1 MKYKCIIFD
10 CDGVLVDSESI
21 SNQVIVDLA
30 NAQGANI
37 DLAYAIKHYAGTS
50 LRFVKDD
57 IERIIEKS
65 LPSNFDQEY
74 RRISY
79 LKFQTDIKAIE
90 GIHEVLDS
98 LEIPFCVASNGPLN
112 KMKLNLNCTGLTDY
126 FKENMFSAYEINA
139 WKPNPKLFL
148 HAAETM
154 GFTPNECLV
163 IEDSMSGVKAAIAGG
178 FHVFAFT
185 NGHSKEEF
193 VEENIQIF
201 DSMKELI
208 QLLNS

>member
-37 DLAYAIKHYAGTS
+37 DLDYAIKHYAGTS

-57 IERIIEKS
+57 IERIIGRS
-65 LPSNFDQEY
+65 LPTNFDQEY

-90 GIHEVLDS
+90 GIRQVLDN
-98 LEIPFCVASNGPLN
+98 LKIPFCVASNGPLD
-112 KMKLNLNCTGLTDY
+112 KMKINLNCTGLTDY

-148 HAAETM
+148 HAAKTM
-154 GFTPNECLV
+154 GYTPNECLV
-163 IEDSMSGVKAAIAGG
+163 VEDSMSGVKAAIAGG
-178 FHVFAFT
+178 FDVFAFT
-185 NGHSKEEF
+185 NGHPKEEF
-193 VEENIQIF
+193 IKEEITTF
-201 DSMKELI
+201 DSMKDLI
-208 QLLNS
+208 QLLKA

>member
-30 NAQGANI
+30 NTQGANI

-50 LRFVKDD
+50 LKFVKDD
-57 IERIIEKS
+57 IERIIGKS

-79 LKFQTDIKAIE
+79 LKFQTEIKAIE
-90 GIHEVLDS
+90 GIHEVLES
-98 LEIPFCVASNGPLN
+98 LKIPFCVASNGPLN
-112 KMKLNLNCTGLTDY
+112 KMKLNLDCTRLTDY
-126 FKENMFSAYEINA
+126 FKGNMFSAYEINA

-154 GFTPNECLV
+154 GFTPNECVV
-163 IEDSMSGVKAAIAGG
+163 IEDSMSGIKAAKAGG
-178 FHVFAFT
+178 FDVFAFT

-193 VEENIQIF
+193 LKEDLIIF
-201 DSMKELI
+201 QAMKELPE
-208 QLLNS
+208 LLR